1 MRIFITAMLIMF
13 ASNVS
18 AGDGGSASM
27 PQRYNYKPQVIQL
40 DPVQQYLIQQQAQ
53 QRDLEMRQ
61 QQYFMQRNAA
71 DNYRRE
77 YGSPLRI
84 YGY

>member
-1 MRIFITAMLIMF
+1 MRKLITAILIVCAF
-13 ASNVS
+13 NVS
-18 AGDGGSASM
+18 AGDNRY
-27 PQRYNYKPQVIQL
+27 QNRYNYQPQVIQL
-40 DPVQQYLIQQQAQ
+40 DPVQQYLIQQQMQ
-53 QRDLEMRQ
+53 RRDLETRQ

-77 YGSPLRI
+77 YISPLRI

>member
-1 MRIFITAMLIMF
+1 MRTLITAILIVCAF
-13 ASNVS
+13 NVS
-18 AGDGGSASM
+18 AGDNRY
-27 PQRYNYKPQVIQL
+27 QNRYNYQPQVIQL
-40 DPVQQYLIQQQAQ
+40 DPVQQYLIQQQMQ
-53 QRDLEMRQ
+53 RRDLETRQ

-77 YGSPLRI
+77 YISPLRI